1 MVKKIAPVVLA
12 IFMGSAFVAA
22 AQTGDV
28 KKILAD
34 ARAALGGEK
43 KLDAVKTLTLTG
55 RTLRTGQAGNTI
67 ESDFEAAVAF
77 PDKYVRRDMVA
88 NMGNMSIYRVS
99 GFNGDGAIMEIDQ
112 PPQLTGGGG
121 NVVMFRM
128 AGPGGST
135 MGSGQALT
143 PEQKQAL
150 VLASKQDFTRL
161 MLGILVNSTSA
172 FPLTMT
178 YGGQAESPDGKA
190 DIIEAKGEGD
200 FAVKLF
206 IDTQTHLPLML
217 SWMAKE
223 PLVIQRTAG
232 GPGGG
237 QMTVTGGGGAAT
249 FGGGARGATGGTA
262 QAPTANLTPEEREK
276 MAKDLEARTKD
287 AMAKARLVEYR
298 LFYADYKDVDG
309 VMIPF
314 RLQRS
319 IDGKPTEE
327 TSIDTVKVN
336 GKLDDKKFQVSK

>member
-1 MVKKIAPVVLA
+1 MVKKIAPVLIA
-12 IFMGSAFVAA
+12 IFVGSALVAT

-34 ARAALGGEK
+34 ARAALGGDK
-43 KLDAVKTLTLTG
+43 KLDAVKTLTFTG

-77 PDKYVRRDMVA
+77 PDRFVRRDVVA

-99 GFNGDGAIMEIDQ
+99 GFNGDGVIFEMDQ
-112 PPQLTGGGG
+112 PPQLSGG
-121 NVVMFRM
+121 NVIIRM
-128 AGPGGST
+128 AGPGGGV
-135 MGSGQALT
+135 MGTGQALT

-150 VLASKQDFTRL
+150 LLASKQDFTRL
-161 MLGILVNSTSA
+161 MLGILANSTSA

-190 DIIEAKGEGD
+190 DIIDVKGEGD
-200 FAVKLF
+200 FAARLF
-206 IDTQTHLPLML
+206 IDTKTHLPLML

-223 PLVIQRTAG
+223 PLVIQRTGG

-237 QMTVTGGGGAAT
+237 QMTVTGGGGT
-249 FGGGARGATGGTA
+249 FTVGGARGATGGAA
-262 QAPTANLTPEEREK
+262 QAPPANLTPEEREK
-276 MAKDLEARTKD
+276 MAKDIEARTKD

-319 IDGKPTEE
+319 IDGRPTEE
-327 TSIDTVKVN
+327 TSIDTAKVN
-336 GKLDDKKFQVSK
+336 GKVDDKKFQVSK